1 MRKYIFIIAFSLFT
15 ILSCIVG
22 RREGTVQK
30 ADASYLHFTTLN
42 DENLKSSLSLLIDDA
57 QPFAIEI
64 DQTTNRN
71 TRFTNKKLYQI
82 TPGKHTIKVYKNGN
96 LTIDKL
102 IYVGNQETV
111 EIDIK

>member
-1 MRKYIFIIAFSLFT
+1 MKKKLFIIAFSLLT
-15 ILSCIVG
+15 IISCIIG

-30 ADASYLHFTTLN
+30 SDASYLHFTTLN
-42 DENLKSSLSLLIDDA
+42 DENLKSSLSLVIDDG
-57 QPFAIEI
+57 QPFVVEI

-96 LTIDKL
+96 LSIDKL